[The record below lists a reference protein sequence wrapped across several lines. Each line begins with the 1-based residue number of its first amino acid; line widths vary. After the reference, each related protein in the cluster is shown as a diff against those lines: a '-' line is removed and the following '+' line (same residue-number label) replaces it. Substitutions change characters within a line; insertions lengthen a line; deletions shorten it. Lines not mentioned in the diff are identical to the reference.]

1 MASKDCESEK
11 KQGGQKHK
19 KRQGT
24 LLQWAGVAASKI
36 NSKKTKDE
44 VSYDKGNGSN
54 LVVDETLS
62 LSEKLELHR
71 RIEARAT
78 FQDSWLEKFDWLV
91 YDKDKVRLFCK
102 FCMKYPHHH
111 SAYSKEGSINFKV
124 SNFKAHCR
132 TECHVN
138 AMEAFLMEGK
148 ESIQNSMKKVE
159 NFKDEALMTLFKV
172 AYHMAKKRY
181 AFSGFP
187 DMIGLLQDCR
197 VPFTTSLY
205 NDDKACVE
213 MVYCIGKCLM
223 DATLKKVCRSPF
235 FGVLIDESNDISK
248 HGHLIIYLSYLID
261 DCVPSYSFYGIVR
274 INDGTARAIYH
285 AVIEELK
292 NSKLDLSR
300 LIAFGSDGCSTMTG
314 KDNGVATLFR
324 RYINPF
330 LSSIHCVAHR
340 AALAVS
346 NVAKKMD
353 YSKALEKLVN
363 SIASYFNAS
372 GKRLEELRILQ
383 EDLACPNLKLEHT
396 FDVRWLM
403 HGIIQKEI
411 KLIRQYYI
419 DSPEVDCN
427 ALTFDVDGYAFLPE
441 HGPDKGHLF
450 TLRGA
455 LRGKKF
461 FDIEI
466 DRDIFG
472 ADLTSALDFQIS
484 FATEIIA
491 NLEARFA
498 DNSILSKL
506 RILVPAQ
513 HPVLEKALRDYGKS
527 EAQEIAS
534 FYGKEKALE
543 LINFPS
549 LIDENDFLSEF
560 RSFKTQAAID
570 WVRFSLPDVASAIA
584 CNATWRDSYPNIL
597 TVCQIALV
605 QCSSNAICERGFSTR
620 TLIKTK
626 LRNSM
631 EIRSLDALMKIAIE
645 GPFKL
650 CDAELEES
658 IVLWGAK
665 AHRHLYTDDHNR
677 NILQGN
683 KIYKDKNSSDE
694 EKTETKEDEDT
705 QRDFQEKVPLE
716 FEEDDEE
723 DNSIPLDRKGR
734 EKARESNVPRT
745 NTQIAYTEAPKRVE
759 ERKMKLADIRA
770 AKKIAS
776 TNTIPQTMEQARQY
790 RLEKAKELQA
800 KRKRIEEEQ
809 RAKEVDLTSQSPKE
823 PREKETVDITGHLEH
838 LKKIQRERHL
848 EKKRAAALAREK
860 IKESLKRTAEEVV
873 LEPREGG
880 LKKQQKEREE
890 DIEHIQMDPTPPSPI
905 AQPPQPSPSSP

>member
-11 KQGGQKHK
+11 KQGGPKHK

-78 FQDSWLEKFDWLV
+78 FQNSWLEKFDWLV

-187 DMIGLLQDCR
+187 DMIGLLQNCS

-292 NSKLDLSR
+292 KSKLDLSR

-330 LSSIHCVAHR
+330 LTSIHCVAHR

-383 EDLACPNLKLEHT
+383 EDLACPIPKLEHT
-396 FDVRWLM
+396 FDVRWLSRSSAISKVCTSLDAILVETKENAPSIYAKLSKFQCIYCFHFLADILKGM
-403 HGIIQKEI
+403 AIVSKLFQKPFVDVTTVHGIIQKEI

-427 ALTFDVDGYAFLPE
+427 ALTFDVD
-441 HGPDKGHLF
+441 
-450 TLRGA
+450 
-455 LRGKKF
+455 
-461 FDIEI
+461 

-506 RILVPAQ
+506 RILLPAQ

-560 RSFKTQAAID
+560 RSFKTQAATD

-597 TVCQIALV
+597 TVCQ
-605 QCSSNAICERGFSTR
+605 
-620 TLIKTK
+620 
-626 LRNSM
+626 
-631 EIRSLDALMKIAIE
+631 
-645 GPFKL
+645 
-650 CDAELEES
+650 
-658 IVLWGAK
+658 
-665 AHRHLYTDDHNR
+665 
-677 NILQGN
+677 
-683 KIYKDKNSSDE
+683 
-694 EKTETKEDEDT
+694 
-705 QRDFQEKVPLE
+705 
-716 FEEDDEE
+716 
-723 DNSIPLDRKGR
+723 NSIG
-734 EKARESNVPRT
+734 S
-745 NTQIAYTEAPKRVE
+745 
-759 ERKMKLADIRA
+759 MF
-770 AKKIAS
+770 
-776 TNTIPQTMEQARQY
+776 
-790 RLEKAKELQA
+790 
-800 KRKRIEEEQ
+800 
-809 RAKEVDLTSQSPKE
+809 
-823 PREKETVDITGHLEH
+823 
-838 LKKIQRERHL
+838 
-848 EKKRAAALAREK
+848 
-860 IKESLKRTAEEVV
+860 
-873 LEPREGG
+873 
-880 LKKQQKEREE
+880 
-890 DIEHIQMDPTPPSPI
+890 
-905 AQPPQPSPSSP
+905 

>member
-11 KQGGQKHK
+11 KQGGPKHK

-44 VSYDKGNGSN
+44 VFHDKGNGSN

-159 NFKDEALMTLFKV
+159 NFKNEALMTLFKV

-248 HGHLIIYLSYLID
+248 HGHLIIYFSYLID

-274 INDGTARAIYH
+274 INDGTARPIYH

-292 NSKLDLSR
+292 KSKLDLSR

-330 LSSIHCVAHR
+330 LTSIHCVAHR

-353 YSKALEKLVN
+353 YAKALEKLVN

-383 EDLACPNLKLEHT
+383 EDLACPILKLEHT
-396 FDVRWLM
+396 FDVRWLSRSSAISKVCTSLDAILVETKENAPSIYAELSKFQCIYCFHFLADILKGM
-403 HGIIQKEI
+403 AIVSKLFQKPFVDVTTVHGIIQKEI

-665 AHRHLYTDDHNR
+665 AHRHLYTV
-677 NILQGN
+677 QG
-683 KIYKDKNSSDE
+683 IC
-694 EKTETKEDEDT
+694 
-705 QRDFQEKVPLE
+705 
-716 FEEDDEE
+716 
-723 DNSIPLDRKGR
+723 
-734 EKARESNVPRT
+734 
-745 NTQIAYTEAPKRVE
+745 
-759 ERKMKLADIRA
+759 
-770 AKKIAS
+770 
-776 TNTIPQTMEQARQY
+776 
-790 RLEKAKELQA
+790 
-800 KRKRIEEEQ
+800 
-809 RAKEVDLTSQSPKE
+809 
-823 PREKETVDITGHLEH
+823 
-838 LKKIQRERHL
+838 
-848 EKKRAAALAREK
+848 
-860 IKESLKRTAEEVV
+860 SLIM
-873 LEPREGG
+873 
-880 LKKQQKEREE
+880 Q
-890 DIEHIQMDPTPPSPI
+890 
-905 AQPPQPSPSSP
+905 